1 MIENILSISENV
13 RTAIQREVVSAHK
26 AADGF
31 NIVLLVGGAI
41 WFVLSGIA
49 SWFVA
54 YSRKRENA

>member
-1 MIENILSISENV
+1 M
-13 RTAIQREVVSAHK
+13 SAHK